1 MISKMR
7 KNRLL
12 IFLGLLLVCGVFS
25 RTSLSAKNSAS
36 YYKAKENV
44 YFLMGDFVNEWAN
57 TDFNPTDE
65 KWKKEGVSLPPLLS
79 KDEIKSLLEIEK
91 HGSVISSS
99 SSNNNSMI
107 CVDYAPF
114 DGNIYVFYGI
124 SFEKS
129 DTKTL
134 IVYADEKDDKIFAM
148 TSVGGSPYAFVGGF
162 SLPEEYQKKW
172 SQLISTLKKRFEEYK
187 KNEQNIKDK

>member
-1 MISKMR
+1 MR

-25 RTSLSAKNSAS
+25 RTSLSAKNPAS

-44 YFLMGDFVNEWAN
+44 YFLMGDFVNEWGYTNFDPA
-57 TDFNPTDE
+57 DE
-65 KWKKEGVSLPPLLS
+65 KWLEKNTSLPPLLS

-124 SFEKS
+124 SSEQS
-129 DTKTL
+129 DTETL
-134 IVYADEKDDKIFAM
+134 IVFANEKDDEIFAM
-148 TSVGGSPYAFVGGF
+148 TNVVGSPYAFVRGF

>member
-1 MISKMR
+1 MG

-12 IFLGLLLVCGVFS
+12 IFFGLLLICGVLS
-25 RTSLSAKNSAS
+25 STSLFAKKKESH
-36 YYKAKENV
+36 YKAEENV

-57 TDFNPTDE
+57 TDFNSTDE
-65 KWKKEGVSLPPLLS
+65 KWKKEGVSLPPLVS
-79 KDEIKSLLEIEK
+79 KDEIKTLLEIEK
-91 HGSVISSS
+91 NGKVVPATSKNHDPKMCIE
-99 SSNNNSMI
+99 
-107 CVDYAPF
+107 YAPF

-124 SFEKS
+124 SSEKS

-148 TSVGGSPYAFVGGF
+148 TSVGGSPYASVGGF

-172 SQLISTLKKRFEEYK
+172 SHLISTLKKRFEEYK

>member
-1 MISKMR
+1 MG

-12 IFLGLLLVCGVFS
+12 IFFGLLLICGVLS
-25 RTSLSAKNSAS
+25 STSLFAKKKESH
-36 YYKAKENV
+36 YKAEENV

-65 KWKKEGVSLPPLLS
+65 KWKKEGVSLPPLVS
-79 KDEIKSLLEIEK
+79 KDEIKTLLEIEK
-91 HGSVISSS
+91 NGKVVPATSKNQDPKMSIE
-99 SSNNNSMI
+99 
-107 CVDYAPF
+107 YAPF

-124 SFEKS
+124 SSEKS

-148 TSVGGSPYAFVGGF
+148 TSVGGTPYEFVGGF
-162 SLPEEYQKKW
+162 SLPEEYQKKMV
-172 SQLISTLKKRFEEYK
+172 SFNINFKKAF
-187 KNEQNIKDK
+187 

>member
-1 MISKMR
+1 MG

-12 IFLGLLLVCGVFS
+12 IFFGLLLICGLLS
-25 RTSLSAKNSAS
+25 STSLFAEKKESH
-36 YYKAKENV
+36 YKVEENV

-65 KWKKEGVSLPPLLS
+65 KWKKEGISLPPLLS

-124 SFEKS
+124 SSEQS
-129 DTKTL
+129 DTETL
-134 IVYADEKDDKIFAM
+134 IVFANEKDDEIFAM
-148 TSVGGSPYAFVGGF
+148 TNVVGTPYGFVKGF

-172 SQLISTLKKRFEEYK
+172 SQLISTLKKRFEDYQK
-187 KNEQNIKDK
+187 KK